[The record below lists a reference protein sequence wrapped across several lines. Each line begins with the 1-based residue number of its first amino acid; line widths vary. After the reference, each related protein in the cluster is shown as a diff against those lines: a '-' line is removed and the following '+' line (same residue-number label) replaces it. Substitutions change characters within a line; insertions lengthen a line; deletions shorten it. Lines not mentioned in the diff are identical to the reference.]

1 VARKIFKQ
9 AKKFLP
15 LIGIAIFVYIVYNL
29 DIEKII
35 VVFLSINPI
44 FIICSLTLTIPRL
57 IIRNTAWQIIQKEQ
71 KITISF
77 FQSLKIFLIGYF
89 YGSITPGL
97 KIFLIGYFYGSI
109 TPGYIGQL
117 MRVPYMKEKTGA
129 PYGKLFVNSLME
141 TIIHTLSLYGMMLIG
156 ALLVMGVLPELLYI
170 SGIWVVLLA
179 IILFYFVKRERGEK
193 LLEKLFHLLIQ
204 YLIPKKLK
212 TNLYRFVDTFY
223 TDFPE
228 IKKLLLPLVL
238 GIFTWIIIFSQEYI
252 IVLALGVD
260 IPYLYFLLLFPIAN
274 VVGFIPITFAGLG
287 TRELAAIFLFS
298 TLFGVAEEEVFVFT
312 LLGFIITDIFT
323 GFIGFILSLT
333 ETKKRSMIPTF

>member
-1 VARKIFKQ
+1 MARKIFKQ

-77 FQSLKIFLIGYF
+77 FQS
-89 YGSITPGL
+89 L

-193 LLEKLFHLLIQ
+193 LFRLLIQ

-228 IKKLLLPLVL
+228 IKKLLLPLIL

-252 IVLALGVD
+252 IVLALGID

-287 TRELAAIFLFS
+287 TRELTAIFLFS
-298 TLFGVAEEEVFVFT
+298 TLFGVVEEEVFVFT
-312 LLGFIITDIFT
+312 LLGFVITDIFT

>member
-1 VARKIFKQ
+1 MARKIFKQ

-15 LIGIAIFVYIVYNL
+15 LIGIVIFVYIVYNL

-89 YGSITPGL
+89 YGSITPG
-97 KIFLIGYFYGSI
+97 
-109 TPGYIGQL
+109 YIGQL

-129 PYGKLFVNSLME
+129 PYGKLFANSLME

-156 ALLVMGVLPELLYI
+156 ALFVMGVLPELLYI

-193 LLEKLFHLLIQ
+193 LFRLLIQ
-204 YLIPKKLK
+204 YLIPKRLK

-228 IKKLLLPLVL
+228 IKKLLLPLIL

-252 IVLALGVD
+252 IVLALGID

-287 TRELAAIFLFS
+287 TRELTAIFLFS
-298 TLFGVAEEEVFVFT
+298 TLFGVGEEEVFVFT
-312 LLGFIITDIFT
+312 ILGFVITDIFT

-333 ETKKRSMIPTF
+333 ETKKRNMISAF

>member
-1 VARKIFKQ
+1 MARKIFKQ

-89 YGSITPGL
+89 YGSITPG
-97 KIFLIGYFYGSI
+97 
-109 TPGYIGQL
+109 YIGQL

-170 SGIWVVLLA
+170 SGTWVVLLA

-193 LLEKLFHLLIQ
+193 LFRLLIQ

-228 IKKLLLPLVL
+228 IKKLLLPLIL

-252 IVLALGVD
+252 IVLALGID

-298 TLFGVAEEEVFVFT
+298 TLFGVVEEEVFVFT
-312 LLGFIITDIFT
+312 LLGFVITDIFT

>member
-77 FQSLKIFLIGYF
+77 FQS
-89 YGSITPGL
+89 L

-193 LLEKLFHLLIQ
+193 LFHLLIQ

-228 IKKLLLPLVL
+228 IKKLLLPLIL

-252 IVLALGVD
+252 IVLALGID

-298 TLFGVAEEEVFVFT
+298 TLFGVVEEEVFVFT
-312 LLGFIITDIFT
+312 LLGFVITDIFT

>member
-1 VARKIFKQ
+1 MARKIFKQ

-89 YGSITPGL
+89 YGSITPG
-97 KIFLIGYFYGSI
+97 
-109 TPGYIGQL
+109 YIGQL

-141 TIIHTLSLYGMMLIG
+141 TIIHTLSLYGMMFIG
-156 ALLVMGVLPELLYI
+156 ALLVMGILPELLYI

-193 LLEKLFHLLIQ
+193 LFHLLIQ
-204 YLIPKKLK
+204 YLIPKRLK
-212 TNLYRFVDTFY
+212 TNL
-223 TDFPE
+223 
-228 IKKLLLPLVL
+228 
-238 GIFTWIIIFSQEYI
+238 
-252 IVLALGVD
+252 
-260 IPYLYFLLLFPIAN
+260 
-274 VVGFIPITFAGLG
+274 
-287 TRELAAIFLFS
+287 
-298 TLFGVAEEEVFVFT
+298 
-312 LLGFIITDIFT
+312 
-323 GFIGFILSLT
+323 
-333 ETKKRSMIPTF
+333 

>member
-89 YGSITPGL
+89 YGSITPG
-97 KIFLIGYFYGSI
+97 
-109 TPGYIGQL
+109 YIGQL

-170 SGIWVVLLA
+170 SGTWVVLLA

-193 LLEKLFHLLIQ
+193 LFRLLIQ

-228 IKKLLLPLVL
+228 IKKLLLPLIL

-252 IVLALGVD
+252 IVLALGID

-298 TLFGVAEEEVFVFT
+298 TLFGVVEEEVFVFT
-312 LLGFIITDIFT
+312 LLGFVITDIFT

>member
-1 VARKIFKQ
+1 MARKIFKQ

-89 YGSITPGL
+89 YGSITPG
-97 KIFLIGYFYGSI
+97 
-109 TPGYIGQL
+109 YIGQL

-156 ALLVMGVLPELLYI
+156 ALLVIGVLPELLYI
-170 SGIWVVLLA
+170 SITWVVLLA

-193 LLEKLFHLLIQ
+193 LFRLLIQ

-228 IKKLLLPLVL
+228 IKKLLLPLIL

-252 IVLALGVD
+252 IVLALGID

-287 TRELAAIFLFS
+287 TRELTAIFLFS
-298 TLFGVAEEEVFVFT
+298 TLFGVVEEEVFVFT
-312 LLGFIITDIFT
+312 LLGFVITDIFT

>member
-1 VARKIFKQ
+1 MARKIFKQ

-71 KITISF
+71 KITINF

-89 YGSITPGL
+89 YGSITPG
-97 KIFLIGYFYGSI
+97 
-109 TPGYIGQL
+109 YIGQI

-129 PYGKLFVNSLME
+129 PYGKLFVNSLIE

-156 ALLVMGVLPELLYI
+156 ALLVIGVLPELLYI
-170 SGIWVVLLA
+170 SIAWVVLLA
-179 IILFYFVKRERGEK
+179 IFLFYFNKRERGEK
-193 LLEKLFHLLIQ
+193 LFYILIQ

-212 TNLYRFVDTFY
+212 ANLYRFVDTFY
-223 TDFPE
+223 
-228 IKKLLLPLVL
+228 
-238 GIFTWIIIFSQEYI
+238 
-252 IVLALGVD
+252 
-260 IPYLYFLLLFPIAN
+260 
-274 VVGFIPITFAGLG
+274 
-287 TRELAAIFLFS
+287 
-298 TLFGVAEEEVFVFT
+298 
-312 LLGFIITDIFT
+312 
-323 GFIGFILSLT
+323 
-333 ETKKRSMIPTF
+333 

>member
-1 VARKIFKQ
+1 MARKIFKQ

-89 YGSITPGL
+89 YGSITPG
-97 KIFLIGYFYGSI
+97 
-109 TPGYIGQL
+109 YIGQL

-170 SGIWVVLLA
+170 SAIWVVLLA

-193 LLEKLFHLLIQ
+193 LFHSLIQ

-228 IKKLLLPLVL
+228 IKKLLLPLIL

-252 IVLALGVD
+252 IVLALGID

-298 TLFGVAEEEVFVFT
+298 TLFGVVEEEVFVFT
-312 LLGFIITDIFT
+312 LLGFVITDIFT

>member
-1 VARKIFKQ
+1 MARKLFKQ
-9 AKKFLP
+9 VKKFLP

-35 VVFLSINPI
+35 FVFLSINPI
-44 FIICSLTLTIPRL
+44 FIIFSLTLTIPRL

-89 YGSITPGL
+89 YGSITPG
-97 KIFLIGYFYGSI
+97 
-109 TPGYIGQL
+109 YIGQL

-129 PYGKLFVNSLME
+129 PYGKLFVNSLIE

-156 ALLVMGVLPELLYI
+156 ALLVMGVIPELLYI

-193 LLEKLFHLLIQ
+193 LFHLFIK

-212 TNLYRFVDTFY
+212 NNLYRFVDAFY

-228 IKKLLLPLVL
+228 IKKLILPLFL

-252 IVLALGVD
+252 IILALGVD

-287 TRELAAIFLFS
+287 TRELTAIFLFS
-298 TLFGVAEEEVFVFT
+298 NLFGVVEEEVFVFT
-312 LLGFIITDIFT
+312 LLGFVITDIFT

-333 ETKKRSMIPTF
+333 EAKKRNMISTF

>member
-89 YGSITPGL
+89 YGSITPG
-97 KIFLIGYFYGSI
+97 
-109 TPGYIGQL
+109 YIGQL

-179 IILFYFVKRERGEK
+179 IILFYFVKRERG
-193 LLEKLFHLLIQ
+193 EKLFHLLIQ

>member
-1 VARKIFKQ
+1 MARKIFEQ

-15 LIGIAIFVYIVYNL
+15 LIGIAIFVYIVYSL

-44 FIICSLTLTIPRL
+44 FIIFSLTLTIPRL
-57 IIRNTAWQIIQKEQ
+57 IIRNVAWQIIQKEQ

-77 FQSLKIFLIGYF
+77 FQS
-89 YGSITPGL
+89 L

-141 TIIHTLSLYGMMLIG
+141 TIIHTISLYGMMLIG
-156 ALLVMGVLPELLYI
+156 ALLVIGVLPELLYI
-170 SGIWVVLLA
+170 SAIWVVLLA

-193 LLEKLFHLLIQ
+193 LFHSLIQ

-228 IKKLLLPLVL
+228 IKKLLLPLIL

-252 IVLALGVD
+252 IVLALGID

-287 TRELAAIFLFS
+287 TRELTAIFLFS
-298 TLFGVAEEEVFVFT
+298 TLFGVVEEEVFVFT
-312 LLGFIITDIFT
+312 LLGFVITDIFT